1 MLAGRQ
7 SGGTKQQENAAE
19 TVASP
24 DDLVSLL
31 TLSTP
36 VIDCRVPV
44 AVILAAMK
52 RVCFFV
58 LVTAIAAVA
67 IAADPPLV
75 DGVSGAPL
83 VWSDWVAKRGPVAVV
98 VWASWAPDAT
108 SVVGNYQAIAR
119 AGREVGLHMVLLD
132 VQETLADGRKAL
144 GGSSVNWIHDRHGAL
159 LKQYKVITVPSVIVV
174 AADGTLLQRLEAT
187 PAALGSAVV
196 R

>member
-1 MLAGRQ
+1 M
-7 SGGTKQQENAAE
+7 
-19 TVASP
+19 ASP
-24 DDLVSLL
+24 DYLVSLL

-44 AVILAAMK
+44 AVIITAMK
-52 RVCFFV
+52 RLSLFV
-58 LVTAIAAVA
+58 FVIGVAVVA
-67 IAADPPLV
+67 TAADPPLV

-83 VWSDWVAKRGPVAVV
+83 AWSDWVAKRGPVAVL
-98 VWASWAPDAT
+98 VWASWAPNAQ